1 MIKTLDFR
9 KFLSTAALGVGVAIL
24 LLWGS
29 ANQKK
34 VDLTVE
40 KLK

>member
-9 KFLSTAALGVGVAIL
+9 KFLSTAALAVGVATP
-24 LLWGS
+24 LLWGT

-40 KLK
+40 ELK